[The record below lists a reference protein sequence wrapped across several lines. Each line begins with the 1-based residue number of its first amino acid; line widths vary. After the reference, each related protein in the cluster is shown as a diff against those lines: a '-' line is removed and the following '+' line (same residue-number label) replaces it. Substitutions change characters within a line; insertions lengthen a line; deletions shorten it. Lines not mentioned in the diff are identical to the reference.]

1 MAGHKKF
8 IIRKMELEDLEF
20 AVQLAKEEGWNPGI
34 HDAECFF
41 ASDPDGFFVGE
52 LIEDD
57 GKENSEEKLAGGAG
71 SGAGSNSG
79 LAGGAGISGSDAGA
93 AGAGGSGAGGAGSSS
108 GLAGG
113 AGGAG
118 SSSGLAGG
126 AGVSEIEAKGAG
138 VLDSGAG
145 AIDTGKTA
153 TGIKKE
159 RIAVVSAVRYGNEFA
174 FLGFYIVKPEYRKE
188 GYGWQISRYAENHV
202 KGMLIGID
210 GVVQQQKNY
219 VKDGYVFYMNQYR
232 YEGENI
238 KGFRDE
244 KIINL
249 QSYPFEQVFDY
260 DRKVV
265 GYKRE
270 KFLNEWIH
278 QQGISALGYVED
290 GKLKGMGVIRK
301 CFVGYKVGMLFA
313 DDREIA
319 EKIFYALAEK
329 ANGEKIYLD
338 VPEKNYEAYE
348 FAKEKLGKYVFE
360 TARMYKNGILN
371 QDIGKIFGVTT
382 FELG

>member
-34 HDAECFF
+34 HDAGCFF
-41 ASDPDGFFVGE
+41 AADPNGFFVGE
-52 LIEDD
+52 LIEDE
-57 GKENSEEKLAGGAG
+57 GFVNFVNTEEKLAVGAGSGAGLAGGAGSGSGLAGGAGSAGAGGAG
-71 SGAGSNSG
+71 SGAGLAGGAGSGSG
-79 LAGGAGISGSDAGA
+79 LAGGAGISID
-93 AGAGGSGAGGAGSSS
+93 
-108 GLAGG
+108 
-113 AGGAG
+113 
-118 SSSGLAGG
+118 
-126 AGVSEIEAKGAG
+126 EAKGAG
-138 VLDSGAG
+138 VSDSGAG
-145 AIDTGKTA
+145 AVNSNKTA
-153 TGIKKE
+153 SGIKKE
-159 RIAVVSAVRYGNEFA
+159 RIAVISAVRYGNEFA

-219 VKDGYVFYMNQYR
+219 VKDGYAFYMNQYR

-238 KGFRDE
+238 KGYRD
-244 KIINL
+244 KNIINL
-249 QSYPFEQVFDY
+249 QSYPFEKVFEY

-270 KFLNEWIH
+270 RFLNEWIH
-278 QQGISALGYVED
+278 QQGISSLGFVED
-290 GKLKGMGVIRK
+290 GKLKGIGVIRK

-338 VPEKNYEAYE
+338 VPEKNYEAFE

-360 TARMYKNGILN
+360 TARMYKNGMLN
-371 QDIGKIFGVTT
+371 QDIKKIFGVTT